1 MILALSP
8 AKSLNYQ
15 QEDIPFSPL
24 TSTRFKTESF
34 LLIKELR
41 NLSRGDLAELMNIS
55 TPLADLNYQ
64 RFHSWRKSPNRSTVK
79 PAAYAFDGDVYTG
92 LDISTLPSERLEYL
106 QEHVRI
112 LSGLYGLLRP
122 MDLMQPYRLEMGTKL
137 KIEEFKNLYEFWGN
151 KITEAINKDM
161 KKLQSEQV
169 VINLASKEYFKSVR
183 TKHLNYPVINIEFKD
198 WKNDAYKVI
207 SFFAKKARGRM
218 TREIVQNEISSAE
231 TIKQIQFDGYTF
243 NPEFSNESNWTF
255 TRETV

>member
-1 MILALSP
+1 MILVLSP

-15 QEDIPFSPL
+15 QEDIPFDAP
-24 TSTRFKTESF
+24 TNTRFKTESF
-34 LLIKELR
+34 QLVKELR
-41 NLSRGDLAELMNIS
+41 NLSRGDLAELMSIS

-64 RFHSWRKSPNRSTVK
+64 RFHSWRKSPKEDTIK

-92 LDISTLPSERLEYL
+92 LDVSTLPSERLGYL
-106 QEHVRI
+106 QDHVRI

-137 KIEEFKNLYEFWGN
+137 KTEEFKNLYEFWGS
-151 KITEAINKDM
+151 KITKEINKDM

-183 TKHLNYPVINIEFKD
+183 VKELDAPVINIEFKD
-198 WKNDAYKVI
+198 WKNGAYKVI

-231 TIKQIQFDGYTF
+231 AIKQIEFEGYAF
-243 NPEFSNESNWTF
+243 NPKFSNESNWTF
-255 TRETV
+255 TREAS